1 MLLIK
6 TILIT
11 HDEYCAFGKAKEI
24 DIDFDKFSIKA
35 QVCQEFN
42 LTHFYYLELYTDN
55 ESLFEMSKLQCQEA
69 KEFIQNIIDTVKQK
83 LIEDETKLK
92 EKEEKESHEKYLE
105 LLKELS

>member
-55 ESLFEMSKLQCQEA
+55 ESLFEMSKLQCREA
-69 KEFIQNIIDTVKQK
+69 KEFIQNIIDRAKQK
-83 LIEDETKLK
+83 LIEDEIKLK